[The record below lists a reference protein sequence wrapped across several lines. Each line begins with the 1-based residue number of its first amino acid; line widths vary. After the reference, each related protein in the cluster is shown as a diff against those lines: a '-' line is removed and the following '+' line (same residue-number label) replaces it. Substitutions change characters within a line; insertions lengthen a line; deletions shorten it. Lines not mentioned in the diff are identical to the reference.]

1 MKGYEPGKI
10 FVWDIE
16 TTDFKANFGHMLMW
30 AGKFV
35 GEDRVYSSR
44 IDNTKGYG
52 KTPLSM
58 INDFEIVSQLR
69 DMVESAGAIVHHYG
83 DRFDLPFLNTRC
95 LEWGILPPAKPTT
108 IDTWRVARQNLA
120 MTSNRLGVLAE
131 SFGGD
136 NQKGG
141 LSKNQ
146 WKLAHHGD
154 KDVLDAMMEYCIQD
168 VKATEAIYLRMRPLI
183 WNHPIMHGNRNELLC
198 PACGSAKTSGNGT
211 RRTKHQIVYRQRCRD
226 CGTGFIRSR
235 ENISRG

>member
-1 MKGYEPGKI
+1 MAKLEPGKI
-10 FVWDIE
+10 LVYDIE

-35 GEDRVYSSR
+35 GEDQIYSMR
-44 IDNTKGYG
+44 IDENPDYNTGAR
-52 KTPLSM
+52 TM
-58 INDFEIVSQLR
+58 IDDKRIVLGIR
-69 DMVESAGAIVHHYG
+69 DLLESADAIVHHYG
-83 DRFDLPFLNTRC
+83 DRFDLPFVNTRC
-95 LEWGILPPAKPTT
+95 LEWGELPPAATSK

-154 KDVLDAMMEYCIQD
+154 KEVLDAMMEYCIQD
-168 VKATEAIYLRMRPLI
+168 VRATEAIYLAMRPLI
-183 WNHPIMHGNRNELLC
+183 WNHPVMHTGNDEILC
-198 PACGSAKTSGNGT
+198 PACGSEKTHGNGT
-211 RRTKHQIVYRQRCRD
+211 RRTKHQLIYRQRCTK
-226 CGTGFIRSR
+226 CGTGFIRRR
-235 ENISRG
+235 EAIK